1 MMTYV
6 LRKNNLILPVIFLAF
21 SLIAVSGADEGDPE
35 FTNLV
40 KGSDGRYHWEEVEE
54 TTATAVGEAEFKTYC
69 GSCHGPRAVG
79 DGPMA
84 KLLTKKPSNLR
95 QIAKKNGGEFPFWE
109 TYRMVD
115 GREAIE
121 GHGGREMPVWG
132 DEFMEQVPTKA
143 GSMATKQA
151 YRVAQKKKAQSE
163 VRERLLQMVLYL
175 QSIQDE

>member
-1 MMTYV
+1 M
-6 LRKNNLILPVIFLAF
+6 
-21 SLIAVSGADEGDPE
+21 
-35 FTNLV
+35 
-40 KGSDGRYHWEEVEE
+40 
-54 TTATAVGEAEFKTYC
+54 AE
-69 GSCHGPRAVG
+69 R
-79 DGPMA
+79 
-84 KLLTKKPSNLR
+84 LTQKPANLR

-115 GREAIE
+115 GRNPMRD
-121 GHGGREMPVWG
+121 HGGREMPVWG